1 MSSSNS
7 FFESMAFKK
16 VMAKVYGLGAAVVI
30 VGALFKILH
39 WKGAD
44 IMLMVGLL
52 TEAFLFTISAFEPLH
67 KETDWTLVYPEL
79 AGLEPKEK
87 SSKKGAQGTVSQQ
100 LDKML
105 EEAKVGPELIQSLG
119 NGLKSLSENVT
130 NLKDLSTA
138 AVATDEYTKSVQS
151 AAASVNGI
159 SSSYAK
165 AVDAIGGLVTAS
177 EGSKEYG
184 MQIERMTKNLSSL
197 NSVYELEIAESN
209 NHLKSINEFVG
220 NLSKV
225 VNSLSETQS
234 ETENFKKEIGKLST
248 NLTAL
253 NNVYGNML
261 AAMNV
266 NRGAN

>member
-1 MSSSNS
+1 MKQSI
-7 FFESMAFKK
+7 FESKGFKNF
-16 VMAKVYGLGAAVVI
+16 MAKVYGIGAAVVI
-30 VGALFKILH
+30 LGALFKIKH
-39 WKGAD
+39 WPGAD
-44 IMLMVGLL
+44 PMLILGMG
-52 TEAFLFTISAFEPLH
+52 TEVIIFIISAFEPPH
-67 KETDWTLVYPEL
+67 KEYDWSLVYPEF
-79 AGLEPKEK
+79 AGIESE
-87 SSKKGAQGTVSQQ
+87 SHSKKSNKASGTVSQQ

-105 EEAKVGPELIQSLG
+105 EEAKVGPELIGSLG
-119 NGLKSLSENVT
+119 NGLKSLSENVN

-138 AVATDEYTKSVQS
+138 AVATDEYTKNVQTASKSVLGL
-151 AAASVNGI
+151 N
-159 SSSYAK
+159 SSYAQ
-165 AVDAIGGLVTAS
+165 AVEAMTTMVSAS

-184 MQIERMTKNLSSL
+184 AQVEKMTKNLSQL

-225 VNSLSETQS
+225 VNSLADSQKEAD
-234 ETENFKKEIGKLST
+234 NFKNEIGKLST

-266 NRGAN
+266 NRSSN